1 MSLINIT
8 LFVKSGYYHKTITA
22 VLVGLFC
29 VGFSHSV
36 LSQTAVPLNSLL
48 DEVRTH
54 IASDAKTDLARL
66 AEFKENNQRQIA
78 LLEQARDRL
87 KKAELMQ
94 TFLKETFDQNEKFI
108 TEKSEQLTTRSG
120 QLGEVFGV
128 VKQQAQDLSAVLQ
141 DSLISAEFPDR
152 LSALEFADK
161 KRIPNLNELQNLWF
175 LLQQEMTASA
185 EIKPITAK
193 IALVNGQHEEQDVLR
208 IGPFGAITPQGEY
221 LQYLPDNQRLRVLP
235 RQPSNTIQAQA
246 ADFYA
251 GKQNSLTIDPSRGN
265 LLELLGRKPTIDER
279 IQQGGVIGYII
290 ITLGIIGL
298 LIALWRLIFI
308 INTSSK
314 VAKQLEEINHPTN
327 NNPLGRIYIA
337 ANDTETKQTP
347 NRAEE
352 DPIEGLDQNEKE
364 IRIDEALLK
373 EAPRLERGLTFLK
386 LIAAVAPLLG
396 LLGTVTGMI
405 GTFQSITLFGTSDPK
420 MMAGGISQA
429 LMTTV
434 LGLCVAI
441 PLLFGHSLIAA
452 RTRSLLQLL
461 QQKTLALTL
470 DSASHERPDSDPAA
484 SLKKASKGL
493 TNAA

>member
-1 MSLINIT
+1 MHLSNII
-8 LFVKSGYYHKTITA
+8 LFIKKSSGIKSFIA
-22 VLVGLFC
+22 LLAGLFFAL
-29 VGFSHSV
+29 FSQPA
-36 LSQTAVPLNSLL
+36 LSQKSNSLNSLL

-66 AEFKENNQRQIA
+66 EEFKENNQLQID
-78 LLEQARDRL
+78 LLKQARDRL

-94 TFLKETFDQNEKFI
+94 AFLKETFDQNETFI
-108 TEKSEQLTTRSG
+108 TEKSELLTTRSG

-128 VKQQAQDLSAVLQ
+128 AKQQAQDLSAVLK
-141 DSLISAEFPDR
+141 DSLISAEFPNR
-152 LSALEFADK
+152 LSALEFAEK
-161 KRIPNLNELQNLWF
+161 KRIPSLKELESLWF

-185 EIKPITAK
+185 EIKPFTTK
-193 IALVNGQHEEQDVLR
+193 IALANGEHIESEVLR

-221 LQYLPDNQRLRVLP
+221 LHYLPGNQRLRVLS
-235 RQPSNTIQAQA
+235 RQPAKTVQAQA
-246 ADFYA
+246 ADFYT
-251 GKQNSLTIDPSRGN
+251 GKQNNLTIDPSRGN
-265 LLELLGRKPTIDER
+265 LLELLGRKPSINER
-279 IQQGGVIGYII
+279 IQQGGIIGYII
-290 ITLGIIGL
+290 ISLGIIGL
-298 LIALWRLIFI
+298 LVTLWRLTFI
-308 INTSSK
+308 VTTSAK
-314 VAKQLEEINHPTN
+314 VAKQLEHMSQPTT

-337 ANDTETKQTP
+337 ASNTETENNQSEIEDNQTDKL
-347 NRAEE
+347 E
-352 DPIEGLDQNEKE
+352 QNEKE

-373 EAPRLERGLTFLK
+373 EAPKLERGLTFLK

-470 DSASHERPDSDPAA
+470 EPAYHKETPNNPTPNLRKQA
-484 SLKKASKGL
+484 EGL